1 MKRIIVVTDSSAN
14 IPANLVEQLDI
25 RIVPIVLA
33 VDGQVFKDGVDI
45 TATEVYQLLRQ
56 TEHLPTT
63 ASPSVGDFVE
73 VYNAAAPEASGIV
86 SIHVSPELSTT
97 YTAAL
102 DASQLVTDVPIR
114 IVNSHTAAM
123 AAGFVVLEAARAA
136 VAGADLETVVARAEQ
151 VASKVNLLATIDTL
165 EYLYRGGRIG
175 GAATLVGTKLHI
187 QPVLSVGNGHVN
199 LFATPRTR
207 SKAIR
212 IILEEMAKRV
222 DDRPVHAAIL
232 SADVAEEAEALR
244 RRVAENFHCV
254 ELYVTELTPVMGTH
268 TGPGVVG
275 IAFYSD

>member
-1 MKRIIVVTDSSAN
+1 MKRIIIVTDSSAN
-14 IPANLVEQLDI
+14 IPTDLVQQLDI
-25 RIVPIVLA
+25 RVVPIVLT

-63 ASPSVGDFVE
+63 ASPSIGDFLE
-73 VYNAAAPEASGIV
+73 VYEAAAEEASGIV
-86 SIHVSPELSTT
+86 SIHLAPELSTT
-97 YTAAL
+97 YAAAV
-102 DASQLVTDVPIR
+102 DASQLVADVPIR
-114 IVNSHTAAM
+114 VVNCRTAAM

-136 VAGADLETVVARAEQ
+136 AGGADLETVVGRAEE
-151 VASKVNLLATIDTL
+151 VAGKVNLLATIDTL

-187 QPVLSVGNGHVN
+187 QPVMDVGNGHVN
-199 LFATPRTR
+199 VFATPRTR
-207 SKAIR
+207 PKAIR

-232 SADVAEEAEALR
+232 SADVAEEAEALW

-268 TGPGVVG
+268 TGPGVLGV
-275 IAFYSD
+275 AFYSD